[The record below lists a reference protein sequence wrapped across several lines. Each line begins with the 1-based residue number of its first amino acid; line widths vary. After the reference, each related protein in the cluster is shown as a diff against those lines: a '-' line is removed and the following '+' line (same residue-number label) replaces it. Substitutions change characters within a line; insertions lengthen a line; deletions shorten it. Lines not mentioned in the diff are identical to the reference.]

1 MEATLFALLRQR
13 LVLLQVNVVSSAH
26 HFISALVHL
35 IPSCGPAL
43 ASFWLPLDFKREI
56 YSDAFHLKRS
66 DTHCSYQQFESAN
79 HLKQEK

>member
-1 MEATLFALLRQR
+1 MYADAMLFALLSKK
-13 LVLLQVNVVSSAH
+13 VDVVSSPH
-26 HFISALVHL
+26 HLVSALDHL
-35 IPSCGPAL
+35 IPSCAPAL
-43 ASFWLPLDFKREI
+43 ASFWLPLDLKREI